1 VKKTQLEMH
10 ILYVAKKDFL
20 EAVLTDVLSFR
31 RMGQAIS
38 HLICCHKLM
47 KLWRRSHLVV
57 FWSFLPFLLMEN
69 TRINAK
75 KVFEV

>member
-1 VKKTQLEMH
+1 M
-10 ILYVAKKDFL
+10 LYVAKI
-20 EAVLTDVLSFR
+20 DVLDSVVTDMSSFR

-38 HLICCHKLM
+38 HLICCHRLM

-57 FWSFLPFLLMEN
+57 FWSFLPFLLMKN
-69 TRINAK
+69 IGINAK